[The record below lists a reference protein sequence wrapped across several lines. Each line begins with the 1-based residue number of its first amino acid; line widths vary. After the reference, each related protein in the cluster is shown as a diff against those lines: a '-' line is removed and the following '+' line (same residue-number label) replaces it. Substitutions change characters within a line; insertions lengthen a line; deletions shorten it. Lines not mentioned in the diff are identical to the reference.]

1 MTERDMVRDLIS
13 RGYPLLTIARE
24 IEVDYYR
31 LRRWLMSGPGKV
43 DDAELRAIQSF
54 YWRVTV

>member
-1 MTERDMVRDLIS
+1 MTERDMVRELVN

-31 LRRWLMSGPGKV
+31 LRRWLLSGPGKI
-43 DDAELRAIQSF
+43 DDSELLAIKSF
-54 YWRVTV
+54 YYRVTV

>member
-1 MTERDMVRDLIS
+1 MTEREMVRDLVS

-31 LRRWLMSGPGKV
+31 LRRWLMSAPAKWTNQNCVPFSHFTGG
-43 DDAELRAIQSF
+43 
-54 YWRVTV
+54 